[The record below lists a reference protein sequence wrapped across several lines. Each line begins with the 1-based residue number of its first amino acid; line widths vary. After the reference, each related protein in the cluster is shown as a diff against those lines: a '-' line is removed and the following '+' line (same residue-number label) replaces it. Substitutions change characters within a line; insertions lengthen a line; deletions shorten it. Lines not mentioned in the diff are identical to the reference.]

1 MGQQPIYKIISS
13 QRENMSKSQHKIA
26 DYILENPHTIPFIT
40 GAKLASL
47 TEVSEATV
55 VRFAT
60 FLGYDGYS
68 DLQQNL
74 TGFLEQ
80 QLNTVERFNM
90 ASEEYTEVEQTA
102 YMHFNDDIKNIQTT
116 MTQLDIT
123 NIEQAATHILSA
135 ERVYIIANR
144 SAVSLGSFLH
154 YYLNIILGNS
164 ELVTTTEAAF
174 DQIYDINENDI
185 VIGISYARYTKS
197 TLHAVSYAAEKN
209 ATIIA
214 LTDYLRSPI
223 TSYADIS
230 LFASSHMQSFLDSF
244 VAPLSVLNT
253 LITFIG
259 NNKGIDIKKRLA
271 EFEELWDR
279 YDVFHKE

>member
-1 MGQQPIYKIISS
+1 MRQQPIYKKISS

-60 FLGYDGYS
+60 FLGYDGYN
-68 DLQQNL
+68 DLQRNL
-74 TGFLEQ
+74 TGFLEK
-80 QLNTVERFNM
+80 QLNTVDRFNM

-102 YMHFNDDIKNIQTT
+102 YMHFNDDIKNIKTT
-116 MTQLDIT
+116 MTQLDIAS
-123 NIEQAATHILSA
+123 IDQATKHILAA

-144 SAVSLGSFLH
+144 SAVSLGSFLQ

-174 DQIYDINENDI
+174 DQIYDINENDV

-197 TLHAVSYAAEKN
+197 TLHAVSYASEKN

-259 NNKGIDIKKRLA
+259 NEKGIDIKKRLS

-279 YDVFHKE
+279 YDVFYKE

>member
-1 MGQQPIYKIISS
+1 MRQQPIYKKISS

-60 FLGYDGYS
+60 FLGYDGYN
-68 DLQQNL
+68 DLQRNL
-74 TGFLEQ
+74 TGFLEK
-80 QLNTVERFNM
+80 QLNTVDRFNM
-90 ASEEYTEVEQTA
+90 ASEDYTEVEQTA
-102 YMHFNDDIKNIQTT
+102 YMHFNDDIKNIKTT
-116 MTQLDIT
+116 MTQLDIAS
-123 NIEQAATHILSA
+123 IEQATKHILAA

-144 SAVSLGSFLH
+144 SAVSLGSFLQ

-174 DQIYDINENDI
+174 DQIYDINENDV

-197 TLHAVSYAAEKN
+197 TLHAVSYASEKN

-259 NNKGIDIKKRLA
+259 NEKGIDIKKRLS

-279 YDVFHKE
+279 YDVFYKE